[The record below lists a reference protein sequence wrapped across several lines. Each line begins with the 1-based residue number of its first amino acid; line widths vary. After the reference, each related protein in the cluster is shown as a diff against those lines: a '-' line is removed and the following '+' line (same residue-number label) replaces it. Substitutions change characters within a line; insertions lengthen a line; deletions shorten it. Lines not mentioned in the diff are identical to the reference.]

1 MSLPN
6 CETLQLDLAE
16 GVLTI
21 TLNRPDCRNAMN
33 ITLVN
38 ELIEA
43 FDAVAEDRSVRAIVV
58 RGADGNFCA
67 GADIKDMAGA
77 RAKPITAEGTV
88 DGDPIAKFNRR
99 FGDLMEKAN
108 HAPQAVI
115 AYIEGAVLGGGFGLS
130 CVSDVAICHAEA
142 QFGLPETGLGI
153 TPAQIAPFVV
163 QRIGIT
169 QARRLGVTG
178 GRFDGRYAHQ
188 LGLVHEVCDSA
199 EEMDALLAKTLKQV
213 RRCAP
218 GANAGTKAVMLRVG
232 TAPMNE
238 LLDRAAI
245 EFAAAA
251 RGEEGVEG
259 MTAFIEKRQASWNS

>member
-1 MSLPN
+1 MSLPV
-6 CETLQLDLAE
+6 CETLALDLAE

-33 ITLVN
+33 LQLVG
-38 ELIEA
+38 ELISAFEA
-43 FDAVAEDRSVRAIVV
+43 VEQDRSVRAIVL
-58 RGADGNFCA
+58 RGAGGHFCA

-77 RAKPITAEGTV
+77 RAKPVTAEGTLE
-88 DGDPIAKFNRR
+88 GDPVAQLNRQ
-99 FGDLMEKAN
+99 FGVLLTKAN
-108 HAPQAVI
+108 AMPQAVI
-115 AYIEGAVLGGGFGLS
+115 AYLEGAILGGGFGLS
-130 CVSDVAICHAEA
+130 CVSDIAICHADA

-178 GRFDGRYAHQ
+178 GRFDGRYAKQ
-188 LGLVHEVCDSA
+188 LGLVHEVCEDHA
-199 EEMDALLAKTLKQV
+199 AMDDLLAKTLKQV

-232 TAPMNE
+232 TAPMDE

-259 MTAFIEKRQASWNS
+259 MTAFIQKRQPYWNE

>member
-1 MSLPN
+1 MSLPV
-6 CETLQLDLAE
+6 CETLLLNVEE

-21 TLNRPDCRNAMN
+21 TLNRPQCRNAMN
-33 ITLVN
+33 LTLVR
-38 ELIEA
+38 ELISAFEA
-43 FDAVAEDRSVRAIVV
+43 VEDDRSVRAIVL
-58 RGADGNFCA
+58 RGSGGHFCA

-77 RAKPITAEGTV
+77 RAQDVIEAGTV
-88 DGDPIAKFNRR
+88 HGDPVALLNRQ
-99 FGDLMEKAN
+99 FGALMIKAN

-130 CVSDVAICHAEA
+130 CVSDIALCHTDA

-153 TPAQIAPFVV
+153 APAQIAPFVV

-188 LGLVHEVCDSA
+188 LGLVHEVCDSTDD
-199 EEMDALLAKTLKQV
+199 MDALLAKTLKQI

-218 GANAGTKAVMLRVG
+218 GANAGTKALMLRVG
-232 TAPMNE
+232 TAPMDE
-238 LLDRAAI
+238 LLDRAAV
-245 EFAAAA
+245 EFAAAV
-251 RGEEGVEG
+251 RGKEGVEG
-259 MTAFIEKRQASWNS
+259 MTAFIEKRQPSWNP

>member
-1 MSLPN
+1 MSLPS
-6 CETLQLDLAE
+6 CETLDLKLEE

-21 TLNRPDCRNAMN
+21 TLNRPQCRNAMN
-33 ITLVN
+33 ITLVG
-38 ELIEA
+38 ELMSA
-43 FDAVAEDRSVRAIVV
+43 FDAVENDCSVRAIVL
-58 RGADGNFCA
+58 RGAEGHFCA
-67 GADIKDMAGA
+67 GADIKDMSGA
-77 RAKPITAEGTV
+77 RAKAVVEAGTV
-88 DGDPIAKFNRR
+88 HGDPVAELNRQ
-99 FGDLMEKAN
+99 FGALMTKAN

-130 CVSDVAICHAEA
+130 CVSDIAICHADA

-178 GRFDGRYAHQ
+178 GRFDGRYALQ
-188 LGLVHEVCDSA
+188 LGLVHELCDDTA
-199 EEMDALLAKTLKQV
+199 QMDALLAKTLKQI

-218 GANAGTKAVMLRVG
+218 GANAGTKQLMLRVG
-232 TAPMNE
+232 SAPMDE

-245 EFAAAA
+245 EFAAAV

-259 MTAFIEKRQASWNS
+259 MTAFIQKRQPSWNE